1 MGSEDFNLPGKDIE
15 LFVKGNVC
23 FVPVLHGRI
32 EFSLEVI
39 RHFALFRPD
48 AIAVELPRTL
58 EQVIFRGIK
67 RLPLISVVLYEE
79 RDGTTVYLPLEPC
92 DPSVEALR
100 LGIEHGVACY
110 CIDRDIEGYP
120 YRREAFPDAYSITK
134 IGYRKYCELCSE
146 KLTQLAPDRIDYL
159 REKTMLYHLRR
170 LSARHKRVLFVV
182 GMAHFGRIFSEL
194 DEPHAQPI
202 GRIKRSDVILAQLH
216 ERSSREILSEIP
228 YIVADYERSRK
239 DIQNEWL
246 EDPLAPPPFDR
257 LVSMD
262 RLLKEAAEKYRKN
275 YREEIKPYQFRIIH
289 KFARNYAL
297 VQGYLTPDFYQ
308 LLIAAR
314 GGADDNYAYEVWE
327 LGSTY
332 PWQDH
337 EGKLPVV
344 EVRPEE
350 LLLNQKKIKFYRRF
364 RIKRRKRLMKVPVK
378 KRIRERR
385 PGEWKELWQG
395 QFICSYPPEDLVVES
410 WGDYV
415 KKKVKQVLS
424 EENARVQPFVCT
436 LLDGLDM
443 RETLRH
449 WHEGKIYV
457 KENLPVRGNVGSL
470 VLIFDEDEPPPGG
483 KEKFPWKVTWL
494 GEHDQESD
502 MAFYATPAGEH
513 LVGPGI
519 SRCQYG
525 GFMLSYPPMRMYDIW
540 KDSFFDIAR
549 TKAERLLLAAID
561 YCEEKKVAYIAA
573 KPPRAWCY
581 SFASRYG
588 KHLVYLPIGMFSP
601 VALKKIRTFHV
612 LDGHHVR
619 AYADLFIV

>member
-1 MGSEDFNLPGKDIE
+1 MRRRMD
-15 LFVKGNVC
+15 LFLKNNIC
-23 FVPVLHGRI
+23 FVPVLHGRL
-32 EFSLEVI
+32 EFALEVI
-39 RHFALFRPD
+39 RHFAAFEPD
-48 AIAVELPRTL
+48 AIAVELPKTL
-58 EQVIFRGIK
+58 EEVILRGVK
-67 RLPLISVVLYEE
+67 RLPLLSVLLYEE
-79 RDGTTVYLPLEPC
+79 RDGTTVYLPLEPT
-92 DPSVEALR
+92 DASVEALR
-100 LGIEHGVACY
+100 LGVEHDIPCY

-120 YRREAFPDAYSITK
+120 YRREAFPDSYSVTK

-146 KLTQLAPDRIDYL
+146 KLMEQEPDRIDYL
-159 REKTMLYHLRR
+159 REKTMLYNLQR
-170 LSARHKRVLFVV
+170 LSRRHKRVLFVV
-182 GMAHFGRIFSEL
+182 GMAHFGRIFSAL
-194 DEPHAQPI
+194 DEPHPQPI
-202 GRIKRSDVILAQLH
+202 GRVKRSGVILAQLH
-216 ERSSREILSEIP
+216 EKSSREILTEIP
-228 YIVADYERSRK
+228 YLVAEYERKRRS
-239 DIQNEWL
+239 IL
-246 EDPLAPPPFDR
+246 EQWKRDPMVPSLFDR
-257 LVSMD
+257 LSSVD
-262 RLLKEAAEKYRKN
+262 KLLKEAAEKYKKG
-275 YREEIKPYQFRIIH
+275 YQEEIRPYQFRIIH

-308 LLIAAR
+308 LLIAAK
-314 GGADDNYAYEVWE
+314 GGVDDNYAYEVWE

-337 EGKLPVV
+337 ESKLPVV

-350 LLLNQKKIKFYRRF
+350 LLLNQKKIRFYRQF

-378 KRIRERR
+378 KRIKERR

-415 KKKVKQVLS
+415 KKKVKQILS
-424 EENARVQPFVCT
+424 EENARVQPFVST

-457 KENLPVRGNVGSL
+457 RENMPVRGSVGSL
-470 VLIFDEDEPPPGG
+470 VLIFDEDEPGPGQE
-483 KEKFPWKVTWL
+483 EKFPWRVTWL

-502 MAFYATPAGEH
+502 MAFYATPAGEIM
-513 LVGPGI
+513 VGPGI

-540 KDSFFDIAR
+540 KDSFFDLAK

-573 KPPRAWCY
+573 KPPRSWCY
-581 SFASRYG
+581 SFANRYG

-619 AYADLFIV
+619 SYADFFIT